1 MLMTLVSL
9 SAFAQY
15 PTTKKI
21 KGEQVVIMT
30 VKQAEAIND
39 KFQMLE
45 DSISRLN
52 STLNGCTT
60 SLYFT
65 QDKLEAASNSL
76 TNANDSIVKLN
87 GLYVKEVKRQD
98 KLEWIDKQTKIRVA
112 MGLGA
117 TVLTWLILAITA
129 IQN

>member
-45 DSISRLN
+45 DSIARLN

-65 QDKLEAASNSL
+65 QDKLETASNSL

>member
-30 VKQAEAIND
+30 VRQAEDINN
-39 KFQMLE
+39 KFQLLE
-45 DSISRLN
+45 DSITQLN
-52 STLNGCTT
+52 NTLRGCET

-65 QDKLEAASNSL
+65 QDKFETTSNELSVLKDSL
-76 TNANDSIVKLN
+76 DKTTR
-87 GLYVKEVKRQD
+87 LYEKEVIRQD
-98 KLEWIDKQTKIRVA
+98 KLEWKDKFARRRVTF
-112 MGLGA
+112 GLG
-117 TVLTWLILAITA
+117 TA
-129 IQN
+129 IMAWMAFIFVTIKN